1 MIDSLLYKSWHFSV
15 GLMTFLLV
23 FCTTTDNHA
32 EGLLSVYH
40 QAVASSPVLATSQAL
55 LEANRAARPL
65 ARAELMPKLDIAA
78 GISRNHT
85 EIVGLGPF
93 ESDQSYTGNFYS
105 VSLTQ
110 PLFNGPAYIAQDVA
124 EADIRAGQATL
135 QVTEQQLMV
144 LVAEAYFAVI
154 QAQADVNVANN
165 KRSLLLKILDQTE
178 TFRKVGT
185 GDIIAVHEARA
196 RADASESGLVLA
208 KNSLRLAKQNL
219 QSLTHQPCG
228 QLNDL
233 GFIEAELPKPN
244 HIESWVQAALIHQP
258 RLHRARQEL
267 QAAQQQAI
275 IASRTRWP
283 RLDLDVRFSH
293 AKGELLPEMERDEV
307 FAALKMRFPLYQ
319 GGEIGA
325 KTWQARSLARA
336 SRSSLEDL
344 QDQVR
349 LRTETA
355 FFNLQNSVAL
365 LNAASQALTSA
376 RTSLDATREGYQV
389 GVRSVI
395 DLLSAVQE
403 FTTVQRN
410 YHVSLYNHVT
420 ARIQLKAAAGVLAVE
435 DLEALNA
442 LLLPADEN
450 PGPS

>member
-1 MIDSLLYKSWHFSV
+1 MIDSFPYKNGYFPMGLL
-15 GLMTFLLV
+15 TFLLV
-23 FCTTTDNHA
+23 FCMTTGSHA
-32 EGLLSVYH
+32 EDLISVYH
-40 QAVASSPVLATSQAL
+40 QAVASSPILATSQAL

-105 VSLTQ
+105 VALTQ

-124 EADIRAGQATL
+124 EATVRAGQSTL
-135 QVTEQQLMV
+135 QVTGQQLM
-144 LVAEAYFAVI
+144 LQVAEAYFSVL

-196 RADASESGLVLA
+196 RADASESYLVLA
-208 KNSLRLAKQNL
+208 KNTLRLAKQNL

-228 QLNDL
+228 QLDDL
-233 GFIEAELPKPN
+233 GFIEAEQPKPN
-244 HIESWVQAALIHQP
+244 QIESWVQAAFIQQP
-258 RLHRARQEL
+258 RLHRARQEV

-275 IASRTRWP
+275 IASRARWP

-293 AKGELLPEMERDEV
+293 AKGELLPEMERDEMT
-307 FAALKMRFPLYQ
+307 AALKMRFPLYQ
-319 GGEIGA
+319 GGEIEA

-365 LNAASQALTSA
+365 LNAASQALRSA
-376 RTSLDATREGYQV
+376 QTSLDANREGYQV

-395 DLLSAVQE
+395 DLLSAVQD

-410 YHVSLYNHVT
+410 YYVSLYNHVT
-420 ARIQLKAAAGVLAVE
+420 ARVRLKAAAGVLAVE
-435 DLEALNA
+435 DLESLNT

-450 PGPS
+450 LRPS